1 MYQSDAAEDR
11 WDALLRF
18 GVERLPGNERDAALL
33 LAAALGISR
42 ATLLAFPE
50 RSAATAVRARYLEW
64 IDRRSAGEPVAYLL
78 GRRGF
83 WSLELEITPAVLVPR
98 PETELLVDT
107 ALALLA
113 PGPGARILELG
124 TGSGAI
130 AIALALA
137 RPGLRV
143 VASDRSPAALGV
155 AQDNCRRLGAQVL
168 LVLADWY
175 TTLGE
180 PPQPAALAGP
190 FALIVS
196 NPPYVRADDPHL
208 RDLAFEPRGALVDD
222 AGDGLSGLDAV
233 VSGAAA
239 RLAPGGHVLVEHGYD
254 QGDAVRALMRAR
266 GLGRVRTL
274 QDLEGRDRACV
285 GGA

>member
-1 MYQSDAAEDR
+1 MSGDDPAPAGTVERVLAACPLPLREAR
-11 WDALLRF
+11 ALLAHCL
-18 GVERLPGNERDAALL
+18 GCERETLIAHPALAVD
-33 LAAALGISR
+33 AAAL
-42 ATLLAFPE
+42 ACLE
-50 RSAATAVRARYLEW
+50 AAVAR
-64 IDRRSAGEPVAYLL
+64 RTSGMPMAYLL
-78 GRRGF
+78 GYQEFYGHR
-83 WSLELEITPAVLVPR
+83 LQVTPGVLVPR

-107 ALALLA
+107 ALGLLA